1 MWAPATDTCIEDA
14 ALSANNLNEL
24 LDLMHMSFE
33 RMNSLQCETLLG
45 LALNLSAEVAIWLKE
60 EEKRRE
66 NKSD

>member
-1 MWAPATDTCIEDA
+1 MWNPATSTSIEEVVTE
-14 ALSANNLNEL
+14 ANNLNEL

-33 RMNSLQCETLLG
+33 RMNSLQCKALLG